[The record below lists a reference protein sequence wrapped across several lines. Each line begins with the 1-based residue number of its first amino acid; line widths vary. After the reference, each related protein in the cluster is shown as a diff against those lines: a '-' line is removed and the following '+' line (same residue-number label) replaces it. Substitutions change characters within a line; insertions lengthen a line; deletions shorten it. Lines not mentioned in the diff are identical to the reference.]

1 MKPKLI
7 GLAGFAGSGKSTVA
21 EYLDWKHSYVRYA
34 FATKIK
40 AMLGLGLGLTL
51 EEMYGEKKNIP
62 CDRLGGKTP
71 RHAMQTLGTEWGR
84 NLIYPDLWCDLLMDQ
99 ISREGQSAVVIED
112 VRFQN
117 EVSAIL
123 KRGGIVWEIVRNPST
138 DTHPSEQHLHNT
150 LPIFNNSDIR
160 TLHQSVTR
168 LVESY

>member
-21 EYLDWKHSYVRYA
+21 EHLALEHDYDRFA

-40 AMLGLGLGLTL
+40 GMLALGLGLTL

-62 CDRLGGKTP
+62 CAKLGGKTP

-84 NLIYPDLWCDLLMDQ
+84 NLIYPGLWCDLLMNQ
-99 ISREGQSAVVIED
+99 IKRENRLYVVIED

-123 KRGGIVWEIVRNPST
+123 ERGGIVWEIVRNPST